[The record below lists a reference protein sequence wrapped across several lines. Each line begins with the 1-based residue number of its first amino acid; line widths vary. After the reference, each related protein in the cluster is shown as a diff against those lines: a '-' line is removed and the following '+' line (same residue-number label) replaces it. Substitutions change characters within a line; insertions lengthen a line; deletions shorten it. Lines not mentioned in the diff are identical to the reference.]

1 MRQFKSRVSGVFKA
15 LEIAPIGDRLSK
27 SADFFLVSLITLS
40 IMTVVFLLLASCA
53 TLTEEEQYAREDALI
68 LAREVYEVREQ
79 ACNEVGG
86 AMIINAGGQKLRKRI
101 TRQDYRSAICVRF

>member
-1 MRQFKSRVSGVFKA
+1 MNNLK
-15 LEIAPIGDRLSK
+15 
-27 SADFFLVSLITLS
+27 FLVP
-40 IMTVVFLLLASCA
+40 FLLFGCT
-53 TLTEEEQYAREDALI
+53 TLTEEEQYVREDALI